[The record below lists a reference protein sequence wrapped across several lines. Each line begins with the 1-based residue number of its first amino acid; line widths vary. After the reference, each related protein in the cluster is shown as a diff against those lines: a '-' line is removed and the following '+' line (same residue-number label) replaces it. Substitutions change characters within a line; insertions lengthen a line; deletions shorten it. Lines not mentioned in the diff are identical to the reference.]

1 MTSINLDGLPAAGYV
16 RLPQLIGERARQSK
30 NKKKG
35 TIAPP
40 IPVCAATLW
49 QWVAD
54 GRFPKPYKLGPRTTA
69 WDVGEVREW
78 LTACKR
84 EHSYHRWPRTS
95 HER

>member
-1 MTSINLDGLPAAGYV
+1 MTTMTSINLDGLPPGGFV

-35 TIAPP
+35 AISVPPP

-49 QWVAD
+49 EWVAN
-54 GRFPKPYKLGPRTTA
+54 GTFPRPYKLGPRTTA

-78 LTACKR
+78 LAACKKR
-84 EHSYHRWPRTS
+84 EGAT
-95 HER
+95 